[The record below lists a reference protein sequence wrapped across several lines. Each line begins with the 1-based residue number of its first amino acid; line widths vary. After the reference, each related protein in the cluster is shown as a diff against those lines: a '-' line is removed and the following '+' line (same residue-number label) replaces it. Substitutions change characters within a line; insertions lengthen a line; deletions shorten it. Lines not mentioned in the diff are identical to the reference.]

1 MLAREELAESFGPG
15 THGSTFGGNP
25 LVTAAALAAVQT
37 IFDEGILEH
46 TLKMGDYLTGQLKK
60 LQKKFAFITEVRG
73 IGLIIGAELSIPG
86 SEIVRKALEK
96 GLLINVAQDR
106 VLRFVPPLI
115 VEKQEIDEMIAILK
129 TILSEVPS
137 VP

>member
-1 MLAREELAESFGPG
+1 
-15 THGSTFGGNP
+15 
-25 LVTAAALAAVQT
+25 
-37 IFDEGILEH
+37 LEH
-46 TLKMGDYLTGQLKK
+46 TMKMGNYLTEQLKK

-86 SEIVRKALEK
+86 SDIVRKALEK

-115 VEKQEIDEMIAILK
+115 VEEQEIDEMIGILE
-129 TILSEVPS
+129 TILSEVP
-137 VP
+137 PAQ